1 MIRSMRPFWQGREL
15 GRRIIHLRHD
25 AKLGDPL
32 WAKGIRAP
40 KIQQRRTRAQFF
52 HRSTMSTNFLS
63 RASPREMASSGDS
76 LSSVASHRAD
86 GEKLGP
92 RGSRNKKRWWPHF
105 AKSSHQDDLG
115 KYGNRKSLNA
125 TWLAEPFHSIF
136 ASLSFSHDT

>member
-1 MIRSMRPFWQGREL
+1 MAGINDSIDATILARSRTRPTY
-15 GRRIIHLRHD
+15 LRHD

-63 RASPREMASSGDS
+63 RASPREMASSVDS
-76 LSSVASHRAD
+76 LSSVASRRAD

-92 RGSRNKKRWWPHF
+92 RGSRKKSVGGHILRNRATKMTWENKVTV
-105 AKSSHQDDLG
+105 SSLMPPG
-115 KYGNRKSLNA
+115 
-125 TWLAEPFHSIF
+125 W
-136 ASLSFSHDT
+136 